1 MKADTLNLKKVFS
14 NDTLLEIPFYQR
26 HYVWNNDK
34 ENQNWT
40 RFAEDMEAVLDSSR
54 PYFLGALIFK
64 KLDVSEYEKDN
75 GVGSKFRVIDG
86 QQRLTTISIY
96 MKLLHMMIN
105 DIQDLK
111 SHYIQPNAPH
121 HPVLTHNCD
130 DKDTFVK
137 VMSLDQP
144 ATEEVRGA
152 KGNIYEAY
160 KFFLNRFQDLRND
173 GVSLEKLRNR
183 INANVQFV
191 VIELDDKD
199 DEQQIF
205 DTINSLGVDLTTDEL
220 LKNYLYQESD
230 RAAYVRDWKPM
241 FDTAEA
247 QTFWD
252 TDAAKSR
259 QSKGRNNRAIDRLL
273 HNFVLVKMW
282 DFKGHAEFTD
292 EAKKAYV
299 KTENVYMACKDFVE
313 KFGMSKQELA
323 KEIIEYATIYKA
335 NFKKDVLETKVPAH
349 GCIERIAAMSAAL
362 NSYAHLPY
370 VMYVLKNVADVSE
383 RNAIF
388 AYLETY
394 LVRRLIMHAD
404 NRTYSDLFAEN
415 LVGQKVLTYRG
426 FKQYVDEKDPAV
438 SKLFMPT
445 DSEVKFALLNSECDN
460 TIAQVIWY
468 LEETRNNN
476 ANAKPY
482 SDYTIDRLMPVP
494 GKDNNPAWPKHADA
508 DDEKARQIA
517 IKSLAN
523 VFLLVDA
530 DPKVVKKNQQ
540 VSLATKKALWVN
552 WSAEVSTTAAKIK
565 SITVWDEAAITARAT
580 SMAKHFTENT
590 WRV

>member
-34 ENQNWT
+34 ENQNWA
-40 RFAEDMEAVLDSSR
+40 RFADDMEEVLLSSR
-54 PYFLGALIFK
+54 PYFLGALILK
-64 KLDVSEYEKDN
+64 KLDVTEYEKDN

-160 KFFLNRFQDLRND
+160 KYFLNRFQKLKND

-220 LKNYLYQESD
+220 LKNYLYQEAD
-230 RAAYVRDWKPM
+230 RAAYVSDWKPM
-241 FDTAEA
+241 FDTAESQA
-247 QTFWD
+247 FWD

-299 KTENVYMACKDFVE
+299 KTENVYLACKDFVE
-313 KFGMSKQELA
+313 KFGMKKQALA

-335 NFKKDVLETKVPAH
+335 NFKKNILDTKVPAH

-370 VMYVLKNVADVSE
+370 VMYVLKNVTDVSE

-388 AYLETY
+388 AYLEKY
-394 LVRRLIMHAD
+394 LVRRLITHA
-404 NRTYSDLFAEN
+404 NNKNYSDMFAEN
-415 LVGQKVLTYRG
+415 LVGQKVLSYRG
-426 FKQYVDEKDPAV
+426 LKDYVEAKDP
-438 SKLFMPT
+438 SSSSLCMPT
-445 DSEVKFALLNSECDN
+445 DSDVKFALINSECDI
-460 TIAQVIWY
+460 TIAQVVWY

-476 ANAKPY
+476 ANAKSY
-482 SDYTIDRLMPVP
+482 NDYTIDRLMPVP
-494 GKDNNPAWPKHADA
+494 GKDDNPAWPKHDDA
-508 DDEKARQIA
+508 DDEKARLIA

-523 VFLLVDA
+523 AFLLVDA

-540 VSLATKKALWVN
+540 MSLTTKKTLWEN
-552 WSAEVSTTAAKIK
+552 WSTEVSTTAAKIK

>member
-1 MKADTLNLKKVFS
+1 MKADTLSVKKVFS

-40 RFAEDMEAVLDSSR
+40 RFADDMENVLSSSR
-54 PYFLGALIFK
+54 PYFLGALILKRLAVTDF
-64 KLDVSEYEKDN
+64 EKDN
-75 GVGSKFRVIDG
+75 GIGAKFRVIDG

-105 DIQDLK
+105 DTIELK
-111 SHYIQPNAPH
+111 SHYLQPNAPYN
-121 HPVLTHNCD
+121 PVLTHNCD
-130 DKDTFVK
+130 DKDTYQK

-144 ATEEVRGA
+144 ANDIVRGA
-152 KGNIYEAY
+152 QGNIYEAY
-160 KFFLNRFQDLRND
+160 KYFLSRFQKLKND
-173 GVSLEKLRNR
+173 GISLDKLRNR
-183 INANVQFV
+183 INAMVQFV
-191 VIELDDKD
+191 VIELDDND

-220 LKNYLYQESD
+220 LKNYLYKETD
-230 RAAYVRDWKPM
+230 IIAYNRDWKPM

-247 QTFWD
+247 QSYWD

-282 DFKGHAEFTD
+282 DFKGHVEFTD

-313 KFGMSKQELA
+313 KFGMSEQNLA
-323 KEIIEYATIYKA
+323 KEIVEYAALYKA
-335 NFKKDVLETKVPAH
+335 NFKKNILDTKVPSD

-362 NSYAHLPY
+362 NSYSHLPY
-370 VMYVLKNVADVSE
+370 VMYVLKNVSDVNE

-388 AYLETY
+388 SYLESY
-394 LVRRLIMHAD
+394 LVRRLLVHAE
-404 NRTYSDLFAEN
+404 NKNYSDLFAEN
-415 LVGQKVLTYRG
+415 LVGQKVLTYRSL
-426 FKQYVDEKDPAV
+426 KDYIEAKDPA
-438 SKLFMPT
+438 SSSLCIPT
-445 DSEVKFALLNSECDN
+445 DSDVKFALINSECDL
-460 TIAQVIWY
+460 TIAQVVWY
-468 LEETRNNN
+468 FEETRNNN
-476 ANAKPY
+476 ANAKSY
-482 SDYTIDRLMPVP
+482 NDYTVDRLMPVP
-494 GKDNNPAWPKHADA
+494 GKDDNPAWPKHDDA
-508 DDEKARQIA
+508 DDEKARLIA

-523 VFLLVDA
+523 AFLLVDA

-540 VSLATKKALWVN
+540 MSLTIKKTLWEN
-552 WSAEVSTTAAKIK
+552 WSTEVSTTAETIE
-565 SITVWDEAAITARAT
+565 SISAWDEAAITARAT
-580 SMAKHFTENT
+580 FMAKHFTENT